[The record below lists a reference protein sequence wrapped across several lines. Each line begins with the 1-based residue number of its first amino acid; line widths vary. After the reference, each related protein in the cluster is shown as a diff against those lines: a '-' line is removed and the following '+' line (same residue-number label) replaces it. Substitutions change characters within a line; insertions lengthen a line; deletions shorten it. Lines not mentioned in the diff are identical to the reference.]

1 MAQRATSIVRSVA
14 GVRPDRSTRLSVD
27 AGAEARAIPL
37 DLTPI
42 IEPYK
47 GSSRR
52 LSLRV
57 ERVPPF
63 ARLSRGRNNGDNSWS
78 LATDELEDLAYIPP
92 DNFQSTHTLL
102 VRVVSVEDASTVA
115 VLEYAVSPQTT
126 SQNMAPARPATA
138 ARGASA
144 SSDLKLSRIED
155 ELERVRAALT
165 AHESVLSETLQKA
178 GQAAAGA
185 SQQAIE
191 RELTK
196 ARADWD
202 AERDRQLAE
211 TSTFWKAEL
220 QRCRDSWQ
228 AEHDTQLVELEERSR
243 KELEAA
249 RQRFQSDA
257 SAALAKAERSWKADE
272 AARLAAAEAQWKQQA
287 SVRPATSAS
296 VEERAARERAEAEL
310 NRVRAEL
317 TDALASAAERESALA
332 QSRLQRQQELE
343 RLKADSEAALITA
356 QKAWRAEEEKRLA
369 QAQAR
374 WREES
379 EGLLAELKAQCER
392 AEASLQEARAET
404 SSRVGQAQIDAQN
417 ARDRAERELRD
428 IKAQFSTLQKRLA
441 EREAEIAQVMVRAEE
456 TSARSHR
463 DMQAALKQAEEVWR
477 SEETA
482 RLAAAKAI
490 WSKDAARLAAEARAE
505 GDAARGQR
513 SAELA
518 QLRQD
523 MAALRALASEKEAE
537 NDRLRADADRAIE
550 EMRQRSEAAL
560 SQAERAWKTEEA
572 ARLSSARAQ
581 WNDDMSAALAEA
593 TQRYQQAETALAQQR
608 ARTEAALRRGGDDDQ
623 LSREVAVLQAA
634 LATCEKELS
643 QLRAALGETRDD
655 GTLEAQA
662 ILEPLAARAMPM
674 RHDEDDV
681 EPEPAINRALMRDVF
696 VIALVVVVAIL
707 ALPFIES
714 YLPDDWQMQIA
725 QLTGSIST
733 ETATKTSLPQPLPAP
748 MLPRLHMEQ
757 TSATTNIR
765 ATPSATGDLV
775 IKLQAGTDV
784 AVFEQQG
791 KWTHVKLNPRSA
803 QPTEGWVLTSRL
815 SDPDDVGAAPD
826 KAH

>member
-1 MAQRATSIVRSVA
+1 MAQRATSIVRSA
-14 GVRPDRSTRLSVD
+14 TGVRPDRSARLSVN
-27 AGAEARAIPL
+27 ANAEARSIPL

-57 ERVPPF
+57 ERVPPL

-115 VLEYAVSPQTT
+115 VLEYAVSPQAVSHST
-126 SQNMAPARPATA
+126 MPARTSTT

-165 AHESVLSETLQKA
+165 AHESVLTETLQKA

-191 RELTK
+191 RELTR

-211 TSTFWKAEL
+211 TATFWKAEL

-249 RQRFQSDA
+249 RQHFQSDA
-257 SAALAKAERSWKADE
+257 SGALAKAERSWKADE
-272 AARLAAAEAQWKQQA
+272 AARLAAAEAQWRQQA
-287 SVRPATSAS
+287 STHAATPANA
-296 VEERAARERAEAEL
+296 EEKAARERAEAEL
-310 NRVRAEL
+310 KRVREEL
-317 TDALASAAERESALA
+317 SEALASLAERESSLA
-332 QSRLQRQQELE
+332 QSQLQRQQEAE
-343 RLKADSEAALITA
+343 RFKVDSETALLAA
-356 QKAWRAEEEKRLA
+356 QKAWRAEEGKKLA
-369 QAQAR
+369 QAQTR

-379 EGLLAELKAQCER
+379 DGLLAELKARCER
-392 AEASLQEARAET
+392 AEASLHEARAET
-404 SSRVGQAQIDAQN
+404 SSRVGQAQVDAQN

-428 IKAQFSTLQKRLA
+428 TKVQFATLQKRLA
-441 EREAEIAQVMVRAEE
+441 ERETEIVQLMARAEE
-456 TSARSHR
+456 AAARSHR
-463 DMQAALKQAEEVWR
+463 DTQAALKQAEEVWR
-477 SEETA
+477 SEEAA
-482 RLAAAKAI
+482 RLAAAKAV

-505 GDAARGQR
+505 GDVDRGQR

-523 MAALRALASEKEAE
+523 MAALRALAAEKEAE
-537 NDRLRADADRAIE
+537 NDRLRADSDQALE
-550 EMRQRSEAAL
+550 ELRQRSEAAL
-560 SQAERAWKTEEA
+560 SQAERAWRTEEA

-581 WNDDMSAALAEA
+581 WNEDMSAALAEA

-623 LSREVAVLQAA
+623 LNREVAVLQAA

-674 RHDEDDV
+674 RRDEDDA
-681 EPEPAINRALMRDVF
+681 EPEPAVNRALLRDVF

-725 QLTGSIST
+725 QFTGSAST
-733 ETATKTSLPQPLPAP
+733 ETAKTAVPQPLLPP
-748 MLPRLHMEQ
+748 VPRLHIEQ
-757 TSATTNIR
+757 TSAATNMR
-765 ATPSATGDLV
+765 ATPEATGDLV
-775 IKLQAGTDV
+775 TKLRSGTDV
-784 AVFEQQG
+784 AVYEQQG

-815 SDPDDVGAAPD
+815 TDADDVGTTVPD
-826 KAH
+826 KSH